1 MKAASLART
10 AHGTDMGPK
19 DTRKAGGRSVCLSPS
34 DASGPTVPSHLSVDQ
49 LHLPS
54 LLSSSPGLR
63 LHSRS
68 CLWCSVAFRV
78 TATPPR
84 QSHSHVLR
92 VACPTSRPDRSI
104 PRSITVPFPA
114 VPPIGRRFIVACE
127 ILPFEPISYTS
138 L

>member
-78 TATPPR
+78 TATPPPVR
-84 QSHSHVLR
+84 ATVTCSGWHARL
-92 VACPTSRPDRSI
+92 PDRTD
-104 PRSITVPFPA
+104 RSRVPSPCPSPLYRPSA
-114 VPPIGRRFIVACE
+114 VV
-127 ILPFEPISYTS
+127 L
-138 L
+138 